1 VKKWTKNVLLLC
13 DERLAI
19 PPFLPICED
28 PCMPKL
34 PRRAGP
40 FGLALTAY
48 DVWKKLPPERR
59 KKIVAQVR
67 KHGPKVVKEA
77 ATVARAAARRAK
89 P

>member
-1 VKKWTKNVLLLC
+1 
-13 DERLAI
+13 
-19 PPFLPICED
+19 
-28 PCMPKL
+28 MPKL

-59 KKIVAQVR
+59 DKIVAQLR

-77 ATVARAAARRAK
+77 ATVARTAAKRARR
-89 P
+89 